1 MTAVPKAYLKSAIET
16 ATPEQ
21 LVLALYDGALVAV
34 ERARDALT
42 AGGSH
47 ELEVAHRELV
57 RAQNI
62 VLELRLAL
70 DLERGG
76 QIAASLA
83 ALYAFCFER
92 LLEANVRKDPEGL
105 EAVSQTIRGLRDAWE
120 QAVVRGAAAAS
131 AG

>member
-1 MTAVPKAYLKSAIET
+1 MTSNAYLKSAIET

-21 LVLALYDGALVAV
+21 LILALYDGGLAAV
-34 ERARDALT
+34 ERAREALA

-47 ELEVAHRELV
+47 DREVAHRELV
-57 RAQNI
+57 RAQSI

-76 QIAASLA
+76 EIARSLA
-83 ALYAFCFER
+83 SLYAFCFER
-92 LLEANVRKDPEGL
+92 LLEANLRKDPAGL
-105 EAVSQTIRGLRDAWE
+105 EAVARTFSELRDAWA
-120 QAVVRGAAAAS
+120 QAVVHGRQAAAQ